1 MRILVGACAQT
12 APTFCATEFNIILQ
26 GSELATASSR
36 LRRCQQYSNLLRTI
50 HGLTGED
57 IRADTINEMDLEVR
71 RLGEAIKDAESAG

>member
-1 MRILVGACAQT
+1 M
-12 APTFCATEFNIILQ
+12 
-26 GSELATASSR
+26 TASSR
-36 LRRCQQYSNLLRTI
+36 LKRCQQYSNLLRTI